1 MAMTKYEKVKF
12 YYRNGYWTLKMTR
25 NAVVKKWITAEQF
38 KEITGEDYETANTK
52 QATDTKPAAE
62 SEPEG

>member
-38 KEITGEDYETANTK
+38 KEITGRDYEETTN
-52 QATDTKPAAE
+52 TKPAAE
-62 SEPEG
+62 TEEKS